1 MTIEQILGS
10 TNPAEELKNR
20 FLSKSLK
27 LRVAS
32 IFSNISI
39 RFIEEVQRA
48 AVSIADSSLATNGLT
63 CCCKCDSEESSEE
76 SSEKI
81 QFSEE
86 DKVELFK
93 ALKEASFNAL
103 EIYKK
108 TLDCIFR
115 DDTGKKEEIQQQPKI
130 EIEVTSTPAQEA
142 SVQTNKNYFG
152 Y

>member
-10 TNPAEELKNR
+10 TNSAEELQNR

-27 LRVAS
+27 SRAAS
-32 IFSNISI
+32 TFSNIST

-48 AVSIADSSLATNGLT
+48 AVSIADSSLATNGIS
-63 CCCKCDSEESSEE
+63 CCCKCDSEE

-93 ALKEASFNAL
+93 VLKEASFNAL
-103 EIYKK
+103 EKYKK
-108 TLDCIFR
+108 TLDCVFG
-115 DDTGKKEEIQQQPKI
+115 DDTGKQEETQQQPKI
-130 EIEVTSTPAQEA
+130 EIEVTSTPKQEA
-142 SVQTNKNYFG
+142 SVQTDKNYFG

>member
-10 TNPAEELKNR
+10 TNSAEELQNR

-27 LRVAS
+27 SRAAS
-32 IFSNISI
+32 TFSNIST

-48 AVSIADSSLATNGLT
+48 AVSIADSSLATNGMP
-63 CCCKCDSEESSEE
+63 CCCKCDSEE

-93 ALKEASFNAL
+93 VLKEASFNAL
-103 EIYKK
+103 EMYKK
-108 TLDCIFR
+108 TLDCVFG
-115 DDTGKKEEIQQQPKI
+115 DDTGKKEETQQQPKI
-130 EIEVTSTPAQEA
+130 EIEVTSTPTQEA
-142 SVQTNKNYFG
+142 SVQTDKNYFG